1 LLIALSLLGS
11 FCAVLGA
18 EYFPATYQWDFHNNC
33 FLGFNQSMT
42 FNDVPVLKLAE
53 KAKTEDE
60 ILKYTLSDLKDIQ
73 TLYQMN

>member
-1 LLIALSLLGS
+1 MAVLSLLITAGVAYGFNQYPIS
-11 FCAVLGA
+11 
-18 EYFPATYQWDFHNNC
+18 YQWDFHNNC

-53 KAKTEDE
+53 KAKTEDG